1 MYRAHGVSTAPLTR
15 AQTRRAFVIPKELK
29 TKGRGL
35 DGRRRL
41 EIYRYLLLGWH
52 HDSIADFAGV
62 SVSEVYAIERN
73 LKLYGSTRK
82 PSNLD
87 VVLGRP
93 RKIEPEDETGCLF
106 QTLYSSSSVSSIDFM
121 AAFIEFA
128 RKVDRDDGGPSRCLF
143 KGRLWSKYTLRLIS
157 INHNKKFY
165 KSYYY
170 TIRLFTTTNLVFLN
184 KLIFNKKTS

>member
-41 EIYRYLLLGWH
+41 EIYHYLLLGWY

-62 SVSEVYAIERN
+62 SVSEVYAIKRN
-73 LKLYGSTRK
+73 LKLYSSTRK
-82 PSNLD
+82 PSNPD

-93 RKIEPEDETGCLF
+93 RKI
-106 QTLYSSSSVSSIDFM
+106 
-121 AAFIEFA
+121 
-128 RKVDRDDGGPSRCLF
+128 GP
-143 KGRLWSKYTLRLIS
+143 KDK
-157 INHNKKFY
+157 
-165 KSYYY
+165 
-170 TIRLFTTTNLVFLN
+170 
-184 KLIFNKKTS
+184 